1 MADMDGSSVDSKEES
16 SEDSKLD
23 FSEDEE
29 TLIIRMFNLVG
40 ERWSLIAGR
49 IPGRTAEEIQK
60 YWASRFSYNNPM
72 PNLRLPF
79 STRLSYVQQ
88 KQESTVDDDELEP
101 PASSQSS
108 WINEN
113 QGDSLGGKEGDGFQ
127 GKRLREGIDE
137 EELRFTV
144 AEENGDSASVEMG
157 VDAVKNR
164 T

>member
-1 MADMDGSSVDSKEES
+1 RNSTTYQRPSLSATTILPLLNLPCRLLLLLQFPHLKQQLLCLKLLFMADMDGSSVDSKEES

-72 PNLRLPF
+72 PNL
-79 STRLSYVQQ
+79 S
-88 KQESTVDDDELEP
+88 
-101 PASSQSS
+101 
-108 WINEN
+108 
-113 QGDSLGGKEGDGFQ
+113 
-127 GKRLREGIDE
+127 
-137 EELRFTV
+137 
-144 AEENGDSASVEMG
+144 
-157 VDAVKNR
+157 
-164 T
+164 

>member
-16 SEDSKLD
+16 TGDSKLD

-72 PNLRLPF
+72 PNP
-79 STRLSYVQQ
+79 S
-88 KQESTVDDDELEP
+88 
-101 PASSQSS
+101 
-108 WINEN
+108 
-113 QGDSLGGKEGDGFQ
+113 
-127 GKRLREGIDE
+127 
-137 EELRFTV
+137 
-144 AEENGDSASVEMG
+144 
-157 VDAVKNR
+157 
-164 T
+164 